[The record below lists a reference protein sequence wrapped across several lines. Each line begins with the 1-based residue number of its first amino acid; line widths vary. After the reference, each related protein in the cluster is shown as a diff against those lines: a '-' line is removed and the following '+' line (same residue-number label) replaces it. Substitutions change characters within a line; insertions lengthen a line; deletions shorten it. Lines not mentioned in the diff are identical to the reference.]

1 MDKYQGQQ
9 NDYILLSLVRTK
21 NVGHIRDVRR
31 LVVALS
37 RARLGLYIFA
47 RTAVFNTC
55 HELACAFKQLMAR
68 PQSLVLLPKE
78 EYPTKRLL
86 NQVTFDGKSVIA
98 DGTGSK
104 SDLNV
109 SNSDLNVSKS
119 IVTITHMPEMVDFVY
134 KFYSQKI
141 EEWKVSKPYLFE
153 PKVTTQIQVVKED
166 QVTEESS
173 EVTKEPSGV
182 TKEPSGVTEESEE
195 EDVEFGFE
203 PLAEDDTGVMD
214 QELDT
219 SELEGE

>member
-55 HELACAFKQLMAR
+55 HELAPAFRQLMAR

-78 EYPTKRLL
+78 EYPTHRI
-86 NQVTFDGKSVIA
+86 NSQVSFDGDKINISGQST
-98 DGTGSK
+98 DSQ
-104 SDLNV
+104 
-109 SNSDLNVSKS
+109 S

-134 KFYSQKI
+134 KFYGQKI
-141 EEWKVSKPYLFE
+141 EEWKVKKPELFA
-153 PKVTTQIQVVKED
+153 PKTTEVEVVKEEEPEEP
-166 QVTEESS
+166 VAPENTEAMD
-173 EVTKEPSGV
+173 
-182 TKEPSGVTEESEE
+182 EE
-195 EDVEFGFE
+195 EFGFE
-203 PLAEDDTGVMD
+203 PLAEDDEGLID
-214 QELDT
+214 QEVDMADI
-219 SELEGE
+219 ELAG